1 LMSSLQLQKSL
12 EHTYKISAQNLQRT
26 IGGGHRT
33 NRKSYKWT
41 KSRNDVEECKEQGRA
56 FWPDQT
62 HRVISWSTMRDERRR
77 AEAMRDE
84 RVISWSAALVLLS
97 ARSSGKCLPAGTGRD
112 ERWARDL
119 LVGGPRRRVIS
130 CPLAPR
136 GSACLL
142 EPAGRQE
149 RRPAGARPAG
159 TGREAGAAT
168 GWGWTHWNRKGGRS
182 GGRLGLDWML
192 GVWQRRLG
200 GGSSLAD

>member
-1 LMSSLQLQKSL
+1 MSSLQLQKSL

-149 RRPAGARPAG
+149 RRPAGAGLNAWCLTEKTWWRLQL
-159 TGREAGAAT
+159 
-168 GWGWTHWNRKGGRS
+168 
-182 GGRLGLDWML
+182 GRLG
-192 GVWQRRLG
+192 RRKEEWTMPKQKF
-200 GGSSLAD
+200 STQTQMQK